1 MAFKVKPS
9 ALATQHIEET
19 YLWIHESNP
28 GVADKWFNGL
38 MTALDSLKDSPRR
51 CSIIPEQDDFTQE
64 IRHLI
69 YQKKYRIIFTVQDEE
84 ETVYVLA
91 VRHTARKPL
100 ESADLED
107 LS

>member
-1 MAFKVKPS
+1 VRAC
-9 ALATQHIEET
+9 
-19 YLWIHESNP
+19 YR
-28 GVADKWFNGL
+28 
-38 MTALDSLKDSPRR
+38 DSPRR
-51 CSIIPEQDDFTQE
+51 CARKPKQDDFPQE

-69 YQKKYRIIFTVQDEE
+69 YQKKYRIIFLVQDEV

-100 ESADLED
+100 ESEDLED